1 VVFGVWSYFYEVQ
14 EMSEKEYKYGSLA
27 TSRLTTYRTQDDGK
41 ISSRRVP
48 VDSDTFKKRPAITS
62 SNIEW
67 IFIFLYWIILES
79 SVWQASVGKR
89 IMRIIVIT
97 KDGKRPTVF
106 QCAVRNIKKIVS
118 LFTLLVGF
126 LMVLFTSK
134 KQTLHDKISGLLVA
148 KLPK

>member
-1 VVFGVWSYFYEVQ
+1 MWFGVWSYFYEVQ

-79 SVWQASVGKR
+79 SVWQA
-89 IMRIIVIT
+89 
-97 KDGKRPTVF
+97 P
-106 QCAVRNIKKIVS
+106 
-118 LFTLLVGF
+118 F
-126 LMVLFTSK
+126 LHCWWAF
-134 KQTLHDKISGLLVA
+134 
-148 KLPK
+148 